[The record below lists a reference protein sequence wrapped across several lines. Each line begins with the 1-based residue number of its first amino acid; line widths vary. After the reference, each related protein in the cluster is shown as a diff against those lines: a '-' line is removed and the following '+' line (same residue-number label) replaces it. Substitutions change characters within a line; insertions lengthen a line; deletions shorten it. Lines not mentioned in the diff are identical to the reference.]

1 MPIKVVVT
9 GSYRDQEQREWQF
22 LPGQQERFEQIARA
36 IGRKLAEQKYILL
49 IAWSQANPE
58 SQFDTRRSNEQN
70 HPYWQTA
77 DYHALEGYLETI
89 RQSPELIEGGARIE
103 LKISEWRSQSIPCN
117 PFGRSLDEYIEMS
130 GVYVN
135 TNTPHEKPEKRS
147 VMLMKL
153 TSEADVFMIIGGG
166 KATKLGLAEA
176 TKRKI
181 FLPLGFVGGIGKDAI
196 ADLSIDIKE
205 KLIAEVGDLD
215 NLRNVDTIIAK
226 LPTLINIITSQSISP
241 TQSPQEQPIMPSFP
255 PTPNNENNEPPAPST
270 QRQSPNNFW
279 SFLDNS
285 RTEHPVIFWILVVG
299 IIIPIVYAGIS
310 LFSGGKVEV
319 TPGGGIKPVQP
330 SPTTSASPPLSETKN
345 TDNFQVTV
353 NYRCLW
359 KSQGKNSQP
368 VDKATVKTFINGQL
382 NSSDDT
388 NSNGYVSFKM
398 TSTDEIKAEI
408 THLDA
413 RDVPIKDDVKLTP
426 IELES
431 KKMTIDRQSCLLFA
445 KDKVKR

>member
-9 GSYRDQEQREWQF
+9 GSYREQEQRKYNF
-22 LPGQQERFEQIARA
+22 LPGQKERFERIARA
-36 IGRKLAEQKYILL
+36 IGRKLAEQKYVLV
-49 IAWSQANPE
+49 IAWSQDNPD
-58 SQFDTRRSNEQN
+58 SQFNTRNIDKAN

-77 DYHALEGYLETI
+77 DYHTLEGYLETTQ
-89 RQSPELIEGGARIE
+89 QSPGLIAEGAKVELRI
-103 LKISEWRSQSIPCN
+103 SGRRDTSIPCQ
-117 PFGRSLDEYIEMS
+117 PFGRELDEYLRMRE
-130 GVYVN
+130 VDVDV
-135 TNTPHEKPEKRS
+135 NTPHEFPDKRS
-147 VMLMKL
+147 EMLKTL
-153 TSEADVFMIIGGG
+153 ASEADVFIVIGGG
-166 KATKLGLAEA
+166 KATDLALSRA
-176 TKRKI
+176 IGRQVL
-181 FLPLGFVGGIGKDAI
+181 LPLGFAGARGRQAVAELSDDFKRKLNI
-196 ADLSIDIKE
+196 DLNTSDF
-205 KLIAEVGDLD
+205 
-215 NLRNVDTIIAK
+215 DTIIAQ

-241 TQSPQEQPIMPSFP
+241 PQSPQEQPIMPSFP

-270 QRQSPNNFW
+270 QRQPPNNVW

-299 IIIPIVYAGIS
+299 IIISMVYAGIS
-310 LFSGGKVEV
+310 LFTLFSSGKVEF
-319 TPGGGIKPVQP
+319 TPEGGIKFVQP
-330 SPTTSASPPLSETKN
+330 SPTTSSSPPLSETKN
-345 TDNFQVTV
+345 TDNFDVTV

-359 KSQGKNSQP
+359 KSPGKNSQP

-398 TSTDEIKAEI
+398 TSTDEVKAEI

-413 RDVPIKDDVKLTP
+413 RDVPIKDNVNLYQS
-426 IELES
+426 ELKS